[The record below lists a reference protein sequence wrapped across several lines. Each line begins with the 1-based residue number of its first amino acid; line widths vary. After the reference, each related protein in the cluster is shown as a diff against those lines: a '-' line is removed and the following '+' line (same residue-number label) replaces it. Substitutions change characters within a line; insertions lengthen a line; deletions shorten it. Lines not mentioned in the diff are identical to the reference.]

1 MSPQDE
7 DQPTGTIPEPNVA
20 DLLQRLQQYEE
31 RLLHT
36 TGRLDDVL
44 NRITSAS
51 EEVETEDSNIDEAAE
66 EETPSRLSMLA
77 GLLAQGATLVII
89 WIALFQN
96 SLDPGGASLQGM
108 SASFNRQLTENVSY
122 SELYAQYRAYTTY
135 TLNRELQ
142 EQLELALANTTEETP
157 AEEILLL
164 NQELEQA
171 RRTAA
176 SSRLFFSLR
185 YLNPDGTYNRERQLG
200 ELWAQAEQQL
210 DLDPMPHFVAA
221 DEYRSIGMRSIG
233 LLLWL
238 TVALCLYELINYFS
252 QYRFILRWS
261 SMLAAS
267 VGVIFVVAVMVS
279 LWFA

>member
-1 MSPQDE
+1 MSLPDE
-7 DQPTGTIPEPNVA
+7 VQPTQTIPDPNVT

-36 TGRLDDVL
+36 TERLDDVL
-44 NRITSAS
+44 NRITS
-51 EEVETEDSNIDEAAE
+51 ETEKVETEESKIEEATDD
-66 EETPSRLSMLA
+66 ETPSRLSMFA

-108 SASFNRQLTENVSY
+108 SASFNRQLTENISY

-142 EQLELALANTTEETP
+142 EQLELALANTTDETP

-200 ELWAQAEQQL
+200 ESWAQAEQQL

-221 DEYRSIGMRSIG
+221 DEYRRIGMRSIG

-238 TVALCLYELINYFS
+238 TVALCLYELVNYFS

-261 SMLAAS
+261 SLLTAS
-267 VGVIFVVAVMVS
+267 VGVVFVVVVMVS

>member
-1 MSPQDE
+1 MSPHDE
-7 DQPTGTIPEPNVA
+7 DQPAQTIPDPNVA

-44 NRITSAS
+44 NRITLAS
-51 EEVETEDSNIDEAAE
+51 EEVETEDSNIEESAE

-108 SASFNRQLTENVSY
+108 SASFNRQLTENISY

-142 EQLELALANTTEETP
+142 HQLELALANTTEETP

-185 YLNPDGTYNRERQLG
+185 YLNPDGTYNRDRQLG
-200 ELWAQAEQQL
+200 EAWAQAEQQI

-221 DEYRSIGMRSIG
+221 DEYRRIGMRSIG

-238 TVALCLYELINYFS
+238 TVALCLYELVNYFS

-261 SMLAAS
+261 SVLTAS
-267 VGVIFVVAVMVS
+267 AGVIFVVGVMVS

>member
-1 MSPQDE
+1 M
-7 DQPTGTIPEPNVA
+7 IPEIDKTQQPS
-20 DLLQRLQQYEE
+20 DLTVTTFLQHIQEHEE
-31 RLLHT
+31 RLAKATNQLNDLLT
-36 TGRLDDVL
+36 QVESNTKADEPEEATDD
-44 NRITSAS
+44 
-51 EEVETEDSNIDEAAE
+51 
-66 EETPSRLSMLA
+66 ETPSRLSVLA

-108 SASFNRQLTENVSY
+108 SASFNRQLTENISY

-135 TLNRELQ
+135 TLNRELE
-142 EQLELALANTTEETP
+142 EQLELALANTTDETP

-238 TVALCLYELINYFS
+238 TVALCLYELVNYFS

-261 SMLAAS
+261 SLLTAS
-267 VGVIFVVAVMVS
+267 AGVVFVVVVVVS